1 MLLKDIHT
9 TKEFKKE
16 DEGIILGINL
26 TPINTLIDRYDG
38 KAGSIGILFFYFNY
52 PNIILYKVTPP
63 TPLNIHLLTF
73 R

>member
-38 KAGSIGILFFYFNY
+38 KVGSIGILFLYLNY
-52 PNIILYKVTPP
+52 PI
-63 TPLNIHLLTF
+63 
-73 R
+73 